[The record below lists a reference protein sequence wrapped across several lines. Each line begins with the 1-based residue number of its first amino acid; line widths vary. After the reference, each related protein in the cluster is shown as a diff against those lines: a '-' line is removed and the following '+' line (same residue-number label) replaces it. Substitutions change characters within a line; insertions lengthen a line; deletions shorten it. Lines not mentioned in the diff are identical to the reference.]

1 MATQVFTT
9 RANNLI
15 KIKNHNVVPMLV
27 KLYSRFPS
35 LVTLTDYI
43 TTGFLSLQQNLDFA
57 IMQTLKPGIVLNRT
71 RVMMRRFPYPP
82 YETDSF
88 DVEVAFVK
96 LLRLA
101 FLFYIVNIVKDVI
114 KDKEEKMKVCIRSH
128 TYFISIIIILFI
140 T

>member
-1 MATQVFTT
+1 MNHNF
-9 RANNLI
+9 RPM
-15 KIKNHNVVPMLV
+15 KIKLH
-27 KLYSRFPS
+27 SRFPS
-35 LVTLTDYI
+35 LVTDYI

-82 YETDSF
+82 YERDSF
-88 DVEVAFVK
+88 NVEVPFVK
-96 LLRLA
+96 LLRLT

-128 TYFISIIIILFI
+128 IHIYYYTGLLVGHQPLLV
-140 T
+140 